1 MPLNRPPDFLEM
13 SEDERM
19 GLGMCRACRSISQ
32 YEEKCKI
39 DPARLPGFMGAA
51 NVKREFDPDA
61 DQEDNGQGGHYGEDG
76 PWAGEGIGEQDIR
89 HVTEK
94 TWICF
99 GKCGRFSIEETR
111 GVMTPTP
118 ESESESDFIIFQK
131 FFILIP
137 IPIPAKIDFHTVR
150 ISMIPI
156 PIPSKNGIIKP
167 LEETC
172 KLTESGA
179 TTHENMKLSTTTGKK
194 TKFSLRGFRQ
204 YMSVTYGQGGGGG
217 DDDDDEDY
225 EEEEEPHW
233 NYKHARKFKKERIK
247 KERKERKPRVK
258 GEGGR
263 GGGGG
268 GKVDKTYSDVEGAP
282 NLIECD
288 ICQGRKLSC

>member
-1 MPLNRPPDFLEM
+1 
-13 SEDERM
+13 
-19 GLGMCRACRSISQ
+19 
-32 YEEKCKI
+32 
-39 DPARLPGFMGAA
+39 
-51 NVKREFDPDA
+51 
-61 DQEDNGQGGHYGEDG
+61 
-76 PWAGEGIGEQDIR
+76 
-89 HVTEK
+89 
-94 TWICF
+94 
-99 GKCGRFSIEETR
+99 
-111 GVMTPTP
+111 
-118 ESESESDFIIFQK
+118 
-131 FFILIP
+131 
-137 IPIPAKIDFHTVR
+137 
-150 ISMIPI
+150 MIPI